1 MKITW
6 KYTVQYRL
14 LRHCSKRWADGKDAC
29 LEIRWQANQE
39 NALSLSHA
47 DADRWFCVFSVM
59 FTCCM
64 PMHVPSRSNIQSC
77 SSVRRSRYGRS
88 KHEGAFQNE
97 HFKETCHL
105 RCVSF
110 TCASSHWGDKW
121 YHNLPLNQLKN
132 RFNNVGISRFDVQV
146 LKDPTDHILGRRNVT
161 WMHCGSHVAGGYG
174 DITVSSTTS
183 TFEVM
188 INLS

>member
-1 MKITW
+1 
-6 KYTVQYRL
+6 
-14 LRHCSKRWADGKDAC
+14 
-29 LEIRWQANQE
+29 
-39 NALSLSHA
+39 
-47 DADRWFCVFSVM
+47 M

-64 PMHVPSRSNIQSC
+64 PIHVPSRSSIQPC
-77 SSVRRSRYGRS
+77 PSVRRSRYGRS
-88 KHEGAFQNE
+88 KHEGALQN
-97 HFKETCHL
+97 ETCHL
-105 RCVSF
+105 WCVSF

-146 LKDPTDHILGRRNVT
+146 LKDPTDHILGLKAQRA
-161 WMHCGSHVAGGYG
+161 WMHCRSHVAGGYG

>member
-1 MKITW
+1 MRIDDFV
-6 KYTVQYRL
+6 YFLSCLLAACQYM
-14 LRHCSKRWADGKDAC
+14 C
-29 LEIRWQANQE
+29 Q
-39 NALSLSHA
+39 
-47 DADRWFCVFSVM
+47 VY
-59 FTCCM
+59 
-64 PMHVPSRSNIQSC
+64 RSNIQPC
-77 SSVRRSRYGRS
+77 PSVRRSRYGRS
-88 KHEGAFQNE
+88 KHEGALQNE

-105 RCVSF
+105 WCGSF

-161 WMHCGSHVAGGYG
+161 WMHCRSHVAGGYG

-183 TFEVM
+183 TTSTFEVM